1 MTLTDTDVG
10 ITEFLGEH
18 VPFCAVVKQQLS
30 DFVVNEVSREGV
42 VIRLTTTSV
51 PDDQPDLTS
60 TASADCKDGA
70 AEQMERPLPRTL
82 ENETQWDAA
91 CQVLQS
97 KLSSSASGTNAAGIT
112 ASAAI
117 RNYVS
122 GNEDILVLP
131 PLSDKKDRTAIHEW
145 VKVYLP
151 DFITDTVEVD
161 DGKRAIRVRKR
172 DACRPWKRRKT
183 DGNRD
188 GSSGVNPDAAL
199 DNTYDPREHAGGH
212 RGRAGGGRG
221 GAKRQNANAFS
232 QFVLWKQDKDT
243 MGALTEI
250 AKRLRINVDA
260 LSHAGTKDKRA
271 ITTQRIRVRGIP
283 PHRLA
288 SLNNSFLHLRGSQ
301 RIVIGD
307 FKVLA
312 GAENRQLS
320 LGDLAGNRFTLAL
333 RGLDIHDDAGEK
345 NVLDAVAS
353 VRERGFINYF
363 GLQRFGS
370 GAATTHETGYAV
382 LRGDFEEACRLV
394 LLPAVIPGV
403 EEGER
408 ELREER
414 RRSNAALNGFAAGT
428 VTARQL
434 FHDLPPWMNLER
446 SLAMAYMRAE
456 ERGATKRDH
465 RLAFA
470 SLPRNLRKMYG
481 HAVQSYLWNLMAS
494 NRIRHSRTLYAVEG
508 DLVPKSGKR
517 VSNLSSRTEV
527 RLVTAEEAAECS
539 VTLNL
544 VLIPVPGSQVA
555 VPDTETGACAR
566 AVLAKEKVDLQLAP
580 VDYDMAGTYRWLI
593 ACPADVAARV
603 VCYSDPQERLV
614 PSDVAESVIGHGRK
628 GAIPILNDKRDD
640 CNVVEAKDHENAT
653 MRALIVSFTLGCAE
667 YATMLMRELTKQD
680 SSVANQKA
688 QQARASS
695 RSGGLAQTNGA

>member
-18 VPFCAVVKQQLS
+18 VSFCAVVKQQLS
-30 DFVVNEVSREGV
+30 DFVVNEVSREGE
-42 VIRLTTTSV
+42 VIRLT
-51 PDDQPDLTS
+51 S
-60 TASADCKDGA
+60 TAVVDERSAQASNAVAESNEGA
-70 AEQMERPLPRTL
+70 AEQLKSPVHKPL
-82 ENETQWDAA
+82 ETESQWDEA
-91 CQVLQS
+91 CQLLQS
-97 KLSSSASGTNAAGIT
+97 KLSPSASGTNATGIT

-117 RNYVS
+117 RNYVT

-145 VKVYLP
+145 VKAYLP
-151 DFITDTVEVD
+151 DFITDTVEVE

-183 DGNRD
+183 DGGRD
-188 GSSGVNPDAAL
+188 GSAGGNPDAAL

-212 RGRAGGGRG
+212 CGRSRGRG

-243 MGALTEI
+243 TGALTEI
-250 AKRLRINVDA
+250 ARRLRINVDA

-288 SLNNSFLHLRGSQ
+288 SLNNSFLNLRGSQ
-301 RIVIGD
+301 RMVIGD
-307 FKVLA
+307 FKVLS

-320 LGDLAGNRFTLAL
+320 LGDLSGNRFTLVL
-333 RGLDIHDDAGEK
+333 RGLDIHDETGEK

-370 GAATTHETGYAV
+370 GAASTHETGYAV

-428 VTARQL
+428 ITARQL

-446 SLAMAYMRAE
+446 SLAMAYMRGE
-456 ERGATKRDH
+456 ERGVTTRDH

-470 SLPRNLRKMYG
+470 SLPRNMRKMYG

-494 NRIRHSRTLYAVEG
+494 SRIRHSRTLFAIEG

-527 RLVTAEEAAECS
+527 RPVTAEEAAECS
-539 VTLNL
+539 VALNL

-555 VPDTETGACAR
+555 VPNTETGSGAR
-566 AVLAKEKVDLQLAP
+566 AVLAKEKVDMQLAP

-593 ACPADVAARV
+593 ACPADVAARIA
-603 VCYSDPQERLV
+603 CYSDPHERLV
-614 PSDVAESVIGHGRK
+614 PSDVAESVIGRDRK
-628 GAIPILNDKRDD
+628 ATKSILNEKRED
-640 CNVVEAKDHENAT
+640 CNVVESKEHENAT
-653 MRALIVSFTLGCAE
+653 KRALIVSFTLGCAE
-667 YATMLMRELTKQD
+667 YATMLMRELTKQE

-688 QQARASS
+688 QQAQASS
-695 RSGGLAQTNGA
+695 RSAGLASTNCS